1 MCNNRTAE
9 FEAAME
15 KFIKTDQC
23 DMVDARVYKPMIV
36 IKEYAAGAFFHIDNE
51 REWPL
56 RYIES
61 IEVSEIGCEPY
72 WSNILGVSLPYEARR
87 SCIDVVMHSGN
98 RHEIECNR
106 HQLDPLLDVMRTA
119 WKTGKSTKVS

>member
-1 MCNNRTAE
+1 MGNDRTAE

-15 KFIKTDQC
+15 KFIKADRKER
-23 DMVDARVYKPMIV
+23 VDARVYKPMIA
-36 IKEYAAGAFFHIDNE
+36 IKEYAAGTFFHIDNE

-61 IEVSEIGCEPY
+61 IEVSEIGREPY
-72 WSNILGVSLPYEARR
+72 WSRMGDCRLPHEARR

-98 RHEIECNR
+98 RHKIECNR
-106 HQLDPLLDVMRTA
+106 HQVDPLLDVMRTA
-119 WKTGKSTKVS
+119 WKTGKSTK